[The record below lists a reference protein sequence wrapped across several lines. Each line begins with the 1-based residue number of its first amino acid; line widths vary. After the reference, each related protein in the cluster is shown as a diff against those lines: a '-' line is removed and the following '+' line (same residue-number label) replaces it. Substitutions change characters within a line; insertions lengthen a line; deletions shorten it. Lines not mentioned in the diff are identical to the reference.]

1 MDLNGDGRIGGGY
14 GHAPPQHHY
23 NQYGGAGYAPPPPQ
37 YGAPYGGA
45 PCPPNYGGAY
55 GYPQNYGM
63 APPPPQGQYPP
74 YGGAPAYG
82 YPPAHH
88 GGGGGGLLNQLEK
101 ATGMDLNGDGRI
113 GGGAGYPRPPYGH
126 HY

>member
-1 MDLNGDGRIGGGY
+1 MDLNGDGRVGGGY
-14 GHAPPQHHY
+14 GHAPP
-23 NQYGGAGYAPPPPQ
+23 PPQ
-37 YGAPYGGA
+37 YGPYGGA

-55 GYPQNYGM
+55 GYPPNYGM
-63 APPPPQGQYPP
+63 APPPPPHGQYAP
-74 YGGAPAYG
+74 YGGAPGYG
-82 YPPAHH
+82 HPPAHH

-113 GGGAGYPRPPYGH
+113 GGSGYPHQPYGH